1 MHHDRGAH
9 QRDTRVV
16 AVVNADVSQLFVIDF
31 GIGHRKPTAAEIRR
45 AGMVGAA
52 AVISFDQRAIV
63 RMRSIAPEITRGRV
77 YGHTSAD
84 EVLATAA
91 EAGCEIVM
99 PHKSQIQ
106 EPLVTRAREAGL
118 KLATWVVDEPE
129 ELRALAR
136 FGLYG
141 VGSNRP
147 GVLLEALADG
157 LLG

>member
-1 MHHDRGAH
+1 
-9 QRDTRVV
+9 
-16 AVVNADVSQLFVIDF
+16 
-31 GIGHRKPTAAEIRR
+31 
-45 AGMVGAA
+45 
-52 AVISFDQRAIV
+52 
-63 RMRSIAPEITRGRV
+63 
-77 YGHTSAD
+77 
-84 EVLATAA
+84 
-91 EAGCEIVM
+91 M

-147 GVLLEALADG
+147 GALLEALADG